1 MELTKSFLLVYRY
14 WSWVMAALFNRNF
27 ERPESLH
34 IRGPPST
41 AWKVNYVNSIPEPN
55 NPSMDCFQYLA
66 GKVGL
71 VTWMVVMWISRMFT
85 FYLHMTIIFIIKIS
99 PPCVLSTVC
108 ILFTTAQTLS
118 LHGDSVSIQ
127 CCLICNRVLTDLQ

>member
-1 MELTKSFLLVYRY
+1 
-14 WSWVMAALFNRNF
+14 MAALFNRNF

-85 FYLHMTIIFIIKIS
+85 FYLHMTIMFIIKDFTSMCAQYCLHFVYDCSNIIIAWWL
-99 PPCVLSTVC
+99 CVNTV
-108 ILFTTAQTLS
+108 LP
-118 LHGDSVSIQ
+118 
-127 CCLICNRVLTDLQ
+127 DLQ